1 MSAAAEMAEAV
12 AAPAPASVRVITG
25 QIFRVREGR
34 HVAYA
39 AEPPPAPPEPVRRPA
54 KVARMLAL
62 AHQLEAAIAA
72 GEFADR
78 ADVARRLGFT
88 RARVTQ
94 LLDLT
99 LLAPDIQEAVLQME
113 AVDGVEP
120 MSERELR
127 AVVRVVGWGE
137 QRGAWAPGD
146 ARRYSQCEGR

>member
-1 MSAAAEMAEAV
+1 MSAAAERVEASEPT
-12 AAPAPASVRVITG
+12 APAGVRIITG
-25 QIFRVREGR
+25 QLFRVRDGR
-34 HVAYA
+34 RTAYA
-39 AEPPPAPPEPVRRPA
+39 VEPPPPPPEPVRRPA

-62 AHQLEAAIAA
+62 AHTLEAAIAA

-78 ADVARRLGFT
+78 ADVARHLGFT

-99 LLAPDIQEAVLQME
+99 LLAPDIQEALLALE